1 MNGNSSHQDSSL
13 PGFCKTAV
21 RNADMFWINEHSK
34 ALFLLLQIQIVSL
47 HSRLFFLIS
56 FSLIFFFFFDDDDD
70 NDFDRIKG
78 VHS

>member
-13 PGFCKTAV
+13 PGFCKTAI
-21 RNADMFWINEHSK
+21 RNADMFWINKNSK
-34 ALFLLLQIQIVSL
+34 APFLLLRTQIVSL
-47 HSRLFFLIS
+47 HSRLSFLIS
-56 FSLIFFFFFDDDDD
+56 FSLSFDDDDDDDD

>member
-13 PGFCKTAV
+13 PGFVKTAI
-21 RNADMFWINEHSK
+21 RNADMFWINENSK
-34 ALFLLLQIQIVSL
+34 ALFLPLRTQIVSL

-56 FSLIFFFFFDDDDD
+56 FSLSFFFDDDDDD